1 MGQTYSKTPSSD
13 LCRYIQSIVCRSRKT
28 SVYYLLFL
36 KCPPCAIVETEGV
49 NLVGIDTLVSELI
62 LYVKHY
68 VGLFILLF

>member
-1 MGQTYSKTPSSD
+1 M
-13 LCRYIQSIVCRSRKT
+13 
-28 SVYYLLFL
+28 YYLLFL
-36 KCPPCAIVETEGV
+36 KCPPCAIAETEGV